1 MIKVLLTG
9 IAALVIGFVL
19 DRAYRMR
26 KFWVDRRLS
35 ESSKERFQ
43 ARPVCDRCEVAPR
56 TD

>member
-26 KFWVDRRLS
+26 KFWEDRRLS
-35 ESSKERFQ
+35 ESSKERL
-43 ARPVCDRCEVAPR
+43 
-56 TD
+56 